1 MGGNVERRRY
11 EPTRGMTENDVFGEL
26 LRRVVV
32 GRCQMSCHLL
42 GRRHLQ
48 VERLPDGVRM
58 TEREGGRLVRQTDV
72 PFTRP
77 GHLVTENEDRRR
89 FRVEE
94 VGL

>member
-32 GRCQMSCHLL
+32 SRCQMASHLL

-58 TEREGGRLVRQTDV
+58 TVREGGRLVRETDV

-89 FRVEE
+89 LRVEE
-94 VGL
+94 VQL

>member
-1 MGGNVERRRY
+1 MAGNVERRRY
-11 EPTRGMTENDVFGEL
+11 EPTSGMTENDVFGEL

-32 GRCQMSCHLL
+32 GRCQMSGHLL

-48 VERLPDGVRM
+48 VERRRDGVRM
-58 TEREGGRLVRQTDV
+58 TVREGGRLVWLSDV

-77 GHLVTENEDRRR
+77 GHVVTENEERRR

-94 VGL
+94 VQL

>member
-11 EPTRGMTENDVFGEL
+11 EPTGGMTDNDVFGEL
-26 LRRVVV
+26 LRRVVLG
-32 GRCQMSCHLL
+32 GRQMSGQLL
-42 GRRHLQ
+42 RGRHLQ

-58 TEREGGRLVRQTDV
+58 TVREGGRLLRQTDV

-77 GHLVTENEDRRR
+77 GHLVRENEERRR

-94 VGL
+94 VQL